1 MKQPYKLTPMQ
12 AWHAQNGAQTSV
24 VDGWVRVLAYGDPQG
39 EIQATN
45 SDVGIC
51 DVSPLSKIDIQGK
64 RSGTLLGDL
73 AGIPLPDI
81 GGCASLMLRGCPKPA
96 YVARLHSEKY
106 LVLAAAALREELY
119 SRLVSEVRENDC
131 VHPTDVTSAYAA
143 IQLAGP
149 KAAPLLKKL
158 GSAPVDQIR
167 TEHCVQTSTA
177 RVWSLVIHHKSR
189 QGSSWLVLVS
199 RDFGEY
205 VWETVLEAGQEFGIR
220 PFGMS
225 AAQVIAGME
234 ELDVATF

>member
-1 MKQPYKLTPMQ
+1 MNQPYKLTPMH
-12 AWHAQNGAQTSV
+12 AWHTQNGAQTSV
-24 VDGWVRVLAYGDPQG
+24 VDGWLRVLAYGDPQR
-39 EIQATN
+39 EIQAAN

-64 RSGTLLGDL
+64 WSGALLDDL
-73 AGIPLPDI
+73 AGIPLPGV
-81 GGCASLMLRGCPKPA
+81 GGCASLMLRGCPKHV
-96 YVARLHSEKY
+96 YIARLHSEKC
-106 LVLAAAALREELY
+106 LVLAAAGLREQLY
-119 SRLVSEVRENDC
+119 NHLVDEARENDC

-143 IQLAGP
+143 LQLAGP

-177 RVWSLVIHHKSR
+177 RVWSLVIHHEAR

-225 AAQVIAGME
+225 AAQVITGME
-234 ELDVATF
+234 ELDVATL

>member
-1 MKQPYKLTPMQ
+1 MNQPYKLTPTH

-24 VDGWVRVLAYGDPQG
+24 VDGWVRVLGYGDQKG

-64 RSGTLLGDL
+64 RSGALIEDL

-81 GGCASLMLRGCPKPA
+81 GGSASLMLRGCSKPA
-96 YVARLHSEKY
+96 YVARLQSEKY
-106 LVLAAAALREELY
+106 LVLTVAGLREQLY
-119 SRLVSEVRENDC
+119 SCLVNEARENDC

-143 IQLAGP
+143 LQLAGP

-158 GSAPVDQIR
+158 VSAPVDQIR
-167 TEHCVQTSTA
+167 TGHCVQTSTA
-177 RVWSLVIHHKSR
+177 RVWSLVIHHESR

-205 VWETVLEAGQEFGIR
+205 VWETILESGQEFGIR

-225 AAQVIAGME
+225 AAQIITGME
-234 ELDVATF
+234 ELDVATL